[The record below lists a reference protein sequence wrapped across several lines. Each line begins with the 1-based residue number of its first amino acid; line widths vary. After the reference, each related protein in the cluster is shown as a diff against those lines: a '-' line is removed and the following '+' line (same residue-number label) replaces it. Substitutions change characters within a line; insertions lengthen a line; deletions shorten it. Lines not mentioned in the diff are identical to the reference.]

1 MNGDTSYIA
10 QDKPT
15 EFALMAYTSN
25 SSGSD
30 IELDQTLREI
40 DDLKAK
46 LEQFKTSSKNL
57 NKLINSQLS
66 AKDKTGLGY
75 GDQLIENDLSGSEVL
90 NSVFDSRS
98 SDGDDNQANDRFKK
112 GDGYHSVPSP
122 LTGNYMPPLA
132 DLSFA
137 GLDDSIYRPTANKT
151 SANVSNVE
159 ASVSQTSNI
168 SVEMPKV
175 DYVRSNEVLIEEW
188 VSDDEDIFQSKDSQT
203 TVKPSFKK
211 IEFTKARNE
220 TVKSDKQAE
229 KPRMFTQN
237 PKVNRRDW
245 NGKMNQ
251 KLGLVLTRSRKVRV
265 SAAKQSSLRAATSTS
280 ALRSVNT
287 ATYSNKVNVS
297 KSRTNTFYKSHS
309 PIRMPF
315 YKSIVPNTKISKEK
329 VNDVRVNGVNI
340 VGQTVVS
347 AVEGN
352 GVTAVKASAGCGN
365 PQQALKNKG
374 IFDSGCSRHMTGNK
388 DFLTD
393 YQEYDGGFVS
403 FGGSTR
409 GLKITGK
416 GKIRTNKLDFEDV
429 FFCKGTEV

>member
-46 LEQFKTSSKNL
+46 LEQFETSSKNL

-75 GDQLIENDLSGSEVL
+75 GDQLNENDLSGSEVL

-137 GLDDSIYRPTANKT
+137 GLDDYIYRPTTNKS

-203 TVKPSFKK
+203 RVKPSFKK

-220 TVKSDKQAE
+220 TVKFDKQAE

-251 KLGLVLTRSRKVRV
+251 KLLGFGFSKERPVLSGKVRV

-347 AVEGN
+347 VVEGN
-352 GVTAVKASAGCGN
+352 GVTGN

-409 GLKITGK
+409 GLKITGV
-416 GKIRTNKLDFEDV
+416 IYRTE
-429 FFCKGTEV
+429 